1 MKTKIK
7 NWWENHLPQDAYSSK
22 KINTKPYFDEQEQK
36 RYEIYYKYFP
46 EILKWDKWKGKKV
59 LEIGCGGG
67 TDILQFAKNGAI
79 VTGIDLT
86 ETAIKITK
94 RRFDIYNLKGT
105 FIQADAENLPFE
117 DNTFDFVYSL
127 GVLHHTPDTE
137 KAIREAY
144 RVLRPNGKILI
155 HLYAKGWKHYIFR
168 KFYFRFMSESKKDKN
183 TEEWGAPL
191 LKVYSKRQF
200 EKLFPYKIKATKYRM
215 GVFFD
220 YKSKAF
226 GMTLFP
232 KPIAKL
238 IDILKLERLFG
249 ENWVGVGIKSSKTR
263 IKEIPL

>member
-86 ETAIKITK
+86 QTAIQITK
-94 RRFDIYNLKGT
+94 KRFDAYNLKGT

-117 DNTFDFVYSL
+117 DNNFDFVYSL

-137 KAIREAY
+137 RAIREAY
-144 RVLRPNGKILI
+144 RVLKPNGKILI
-155 HLYAKGWKHYIFR
+155 HLYAKGWKHYLLR
-168 KFYFRFMSESKKDKN
+168 KFYFKLMPESKKDKN
-183 TEEWGAPL
+183 TEEWGTPL
-191 LKVYSKRQF
+191 LKVYSKSQF
-200 EKLFPYKIKATKYRM
+200 KELFPYGIKATKYRM
-215 GVFFD
+215 GLFFD
-220 YKSKAF
+220 YKSRAF

-238 IDILKLERLFG
+238 ADTLRLERLFG
-249 ENWVGVGIKSSKTR
+249 ENWVGAGIKPSKTR
-263 IKEIPL
+263 VKGG

>member
-105 FIQADAENLPFE
+105 FIQAYAENLPFE